1 MATLPSQGGSE
12 GTWGT
17 ELNEWLEV
25 EHATDGSHD
34 SVVFMA
40 TLSGQMLMNNDNVIS
55 NNNELVFL

>member
-17 ELNEWLEV
+17 ELNAV
-25 EHATDGSHD
+25 ITTEHTSTGTHD

-40 TLSGQMLMNNDNVIS
+40 TLSSQMIMNNDNVIS
-55 NNNELVFL
+55 NNNELIFI